1 MRSRRKSADSYQ
13 YSPPPEIISA
23 HHECLAQ
30 TPPTLA
36 WRAREIC
43 GDAGIKSLRQRNPA
57 AVGRDPG
64 GLRSADPG
72 YWCGPGGGE
81 CAQSPPALQCMK
93 QYVPRR
99 PHRATT
105 VFTRCN
111 VNIEDSLQAL
121 RPRHGSPAFCGCPI
135 VSLAI
140 GRSGSP
146 PPPSTGCNLRSPGMV
161 RRMAAPIED
170 HMRSTIPIQRFQ
182 LVPDLSAIR
191 QRQALL

>member
-1 MRSRRKSADSYQ
+1 MISHLAMRSRRKSADSYQ

-43 GDAGIKSLRQRNPA
+43 GDAGIRSLRQRNAA

-111 VNIEDSLQAL
+111 VNIEDSLQWCVTRRCAHVMAARRSAGVLSSPSLSVDPVRL
-121 RPRHGSPAFCGCPI
+121 RP
-135 VSLAI
+135 L
-140 GRSGSP
+140 P
-146 PPPSTGCNLRSPGMV
+146 PGVIFALQAWFGGWPPRANTP
-161 RRMAAPIED
+161 
-170 HMRSTIPIQRFQ
+170 
-182 LVPDLSAIR
+182 
-191 QRQALL
+191 